1 MEHFKSSFYFQK
13 DEESWRVDYVY
24 FISKYNDKS
33 IKAVVYLNDNLYWDF
48 EDGIPNT
55 RTENPTKTQSKE
67 IIAAAKKE
75 YKKAYGVRD
84 SRDKK
89 LNQILE

>member
-1 MEHFKSSFYFQK
+1 MDHFKSSFHFTK
-13 DEESWRVDYVY
+13 DDETWTVDYVY
-24 FISKYNDKS
+24 FISKYGYKS
-33 IKAVVYLNDNLYWDF
+33 PKAVVYLNDDLYWDF
-48 EDGIPNT
+48 EGIPNT
-55 RTENPTKTQSKE
+55 RTENPTKTQAKE
-67 IIAAAKKE
+67 VIVAAKKE